1 MNTKLPINAKH
12 LLLIILIAVPFALFM
27 NLHNSNVVTV
37 RADYPKEVIAGTSFT
52 VTITIDKGNLS
63 GFGRYTHTLP
73 DGLKAESS
81 SQNFEFSDNTVKFLW
96 INIPYANSFTFS
108 YTIYVPVDY
117 KQSITVN
124 GKFGY
129 VVDNERR
136 FAEIIPNQIKV
147 INDPLALR
155 KYQAEQQS
163 KSAPV
168 NIDDVTCYRSVNV
181 IGNEAIV
188 SLRVNKAN
196 VNSMCKIEEMLPQG
210 YVFYAIDR
218 ENADFSSHNNIARFM
233 WLDAPQKDIFYV
245 SYKVIPNPGYS
256 ISNLFIN
263 GAFSFVDNGITQTV
277 VILERDMR
285 AVSEST
291 GKPLETSLDPNYN
304 ANLQSGLS
312 KTTQVQSTPSTTN
325 YSSRAPYDI
334 SSQNIN
340 SDLSSN
346 QPSLQS
352 KSNPTNTQVQ
362 SIGKPVDVPSTLPE
376 SNEELATNLKS
387 KNYSQ
392 NQIDFFTS
400 SNIAAKPQPYPGTY
414 SPAEDI
420 QGNLQSQ
427 QQSIPNPNNKPT
439 VNINAIPAPTTYF
452 PSTQQYSID
461 DPDNVSTVT
470 NPSYNKNME
479 SGGVNTPVQQSAPAQ
494 NQTPQ
499 NTSQAVAQSK
509 TTNAEAFENT
519 LYIPAPNLQQQNE
532 QAVKQQTIEEVA
544 KTTPNITTLPN
555 GNKPGE
561 TVQYQNQTQPRVSTP
576 GSVQTTSQY
585 SVNQQQSNSTQN
597 TSSQTSSEKQTTSQ
611 ATSLSTKQPYQQQT
625 VAQGTTTRVP
635 TQTVTGTTPTTQQ
648 VQVQNGSVTTKP
660 TDQTT
665 TQSAQPTSNGVTPQ
679 SYQQQT
685 VAQGTTT
692 RVPTQTVTGTTPTT
706 QQVQVQNGGI
716 TTKPTG
722 QTTTQSVQ
730 PTSNGVTPQTYQ
742 QQTVAQGTTTRI
754 PTQTIT
760 GTTPTTQQV
769 QVQNGGITTKPTGQ
783 TTTQSVQPTSNGV
796 TPQTYQQQ
804 TVAQGTTTR
813 VPTQTITG
821 SAPTTQQ
828 VQNGGVTTS
837 KPITQNTLPT
847 QTAINNRNTQNI
859 HQGIIQ
865 DENHN
870 NLAIE
875 NTTTQPRLSNKE
887 NYSQNETKI
896 TQISEPNRK
905 LNVYFRVQISAG
917 RRLVNTKFYFAKL
930 NIRDNIIVEQIEG
943 WFKYTINKFDTYV
956 TARNQRNTLWNDSPI
971 KDAFV
976 VAYNGRNRIT
986 VQEALMITNQKWV
999 Q

>member
-625 VAQGTTTRVP
+625 FTQGTTTRVP

-648 VQVQNGSVTTKP
+648 VQVKNGGVTTKP
-660 TDQTT
+660 TGQTT

-679 SYQQQT
+679 TYQQQT
-685 VAQGTTT
+685 IAQGTTT
-692 RVPTQTVTGTTPTT
+692 RVPTQTITGTTPTT
-706 QQVQVQNGGI
+706 QQVQNGGV
-716 TTKPTG
+716 TTKPSG

-730 PTSNGVTPQTYQ
+730 PTSNGVTPQ
-742 QQTVAQGTTTRI
+742 
-754 PTQTIT
+754 
-760 GTTPTTQQV
+760 
-769 QVQNGGITTKPTGQ
+769 
-783 TTTQSVQPTSNGV
+783 S
-796 TPQTYQQQ
+796 YQQQ